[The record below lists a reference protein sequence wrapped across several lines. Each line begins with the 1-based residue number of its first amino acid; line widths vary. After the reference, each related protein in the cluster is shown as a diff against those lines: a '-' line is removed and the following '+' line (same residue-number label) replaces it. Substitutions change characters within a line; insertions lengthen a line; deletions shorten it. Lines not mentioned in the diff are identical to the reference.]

1 LVFSKTIGRQAR
13 KGVVYTLTDAGK
25 IVLEFFGCC
34 RKCSFVSKSKLRSNE
49 EFKQDGLLMLEFSN
63 SQSRK
68 EFTGNE
74 KITQD
79 YAEL

>member
-1 LVFSKTIGRQAR
+1 VRE
-13 KGVVYTLTDAGK
+13 K
-25 IVLEFFGCC
+25 IVLAFSGC
-34 RKCSFVSKSKLRSNE
+34 RMKCSFVSKSRNKYNE

-68 EFTGNE
+68 EFLRSE

-79 YAEL
+79 YAKL